1 MNSKERLEY
10 INGWKKK
17 KNKNYYFSLSQ
28 EYDADVIEIL
38 DQKENKTD
46 YIRQLIRSVNKAD

>member
-17 KNKNYYFSLSQ
+17 KNKNYYFSFSQ
-28 EYDADVIEIL
+28 EYDADVIEEL
-38 DQKENKTD
+38 DRRDNKTKFVRD
-46 YIRQLIRSVNKAD
+46 LIREWIAK

>member
-17 KNKNYYFSLSQ
+17 KNKNYYFSFSQ
-28 EYDADVIEIL
+28 EYDADVITIL
-38 DQKENKTD
+38 DGAKNKTD
-46 YIRQLIRSVNKAD
+46 FIRTLIRNSASQI